1 MASNRALQILQ
12 NKWVA
17 TILTFV
23 IFVVVWQIVGS
34 YILNPLFISYP
45 TAIASAFARLAVST
59 GQYSL
64 IGPTVPTLLET
75 FEGFGLSILIGLPL
89 GLLLGISRTL
99 DISLNPYV
107 NALYVTPRIAMI
119 PLIIIWFGIGEPAIV
134 FTTFFLSVFPMIV
147 NTYVGVRDISKSM
160 LDTAEVF
167 SIRGLRRFRY
177 VILPATFPF
186 IIAGLRLS
194 IGSAL
199 VGAVVAQM
207 ILSLSGL
214 GYILT
219 AFGDFFQ
226 TAQLMAVIIELMI
239 IGVIMN
245 YGIDL
250 LGKRFAD
257 WKVTERG
264 YR

>member
-1 MASNRALQILQ
+1 M
-12 NKWVA
+12 
-17 TILTFV
+17 
-23 IFVVVWQIVGS
+23 VWQIFGEYV
-34 YILNPLFISYP
+34 LNPLFISYP
-45 TAIASAFARLAVST
+45 TAIAISFAQLAVAT

-64 IGPTVPTLLET
+64 IGPTIPTLVQT
-75 FEGFGLSILIGLPL
+75 FEGFGLSVLIGLPV

-99 DISLNPYV
+99 DTALNPYV

-119 PLIIIWFGIGEPAIV
+119 PLIIIWFGIGDTAIV
-134 FTTFFLSVFPMIV
+134 FTTFFLAVFPMIV

-160 LDTAEVF
+160 IDTAEVF
-167 SIRGLRRFRY
+167 SLRGFRRFRY
-177 VILPATFPF
+177 LILPATFPF
-186 IIAGLRLS
+186 VIAGLRLS

-207 ILSLSGL
+207 VLSLTGL

-219 AFGDFFQ
+219 SFGDFFD
-226 TAQLMAVIIELMI
+226 TSQLMAVMIELMI

-250 LGKRFAD
+250 IGKHFAS